1 MPGPDDEMVWRH
13 SQCLLNKTGKCP
25 LPVLGRPMAD
35 ELNKLFKED
44 E

>member
-1 MPGPDDEMVWRH
+1 MPPQQDGQV
-13 SQCLLNKTGKCP
+13 S

-44 E
+44 D

>member
-13 SQCLLNKTGKCP
+13 SQCGLKTGKWP
-25 LPVLGRPMAD
+25 LPVFGRPMAD